1 MHAVT
6 HVADMYEDRSFDH
19 NDKSQLFQN
28 YNIFIGNESDYTK
41 NQKCAGGPFLQI
53 DEPNNYVFD
62 AFAYTKDGGY
72 NKYD

>member
-6 HVADMYEDRSFDH
+6 HVADMYEERSFDH

-53 DEPNNYVFD
+53 DEPDNYVSD
-62 AFAYTKDGGY
+62 AYAAIKDGGG
-72 NKYD
+72 

>member
-6 HVADMYEDRSFDH
+6 HVADMYEERSFDH
-19 NDKSQLFQN
+19 SDKSQLFQN

-53 DEPNNYVFD
+53 DEPDSYVSD
-62 AFAYTKDGGY
+62 AYAAIKDGGG
-72 NKYD
+72 